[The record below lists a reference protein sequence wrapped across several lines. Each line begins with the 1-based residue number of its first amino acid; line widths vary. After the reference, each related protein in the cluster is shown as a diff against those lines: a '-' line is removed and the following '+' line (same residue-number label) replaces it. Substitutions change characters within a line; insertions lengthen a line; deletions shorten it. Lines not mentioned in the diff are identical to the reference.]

1 MANSQENYENEL
13 SLEAKIEAL
22 LFIAPTPTGLS
33 QIAEALNVS
42 VNTIEASIQSL
53 QDQLV
58 DRGIRIQE
66 NKGRYQLTTAP
77 ELSPYV
83 EEFLHLENTSRLSSA
98 ALETLAIVAYQQPIT
113 RPSVDSIRGVNSDS
127 VIRNLLSKGL
137 IEETGRSDG
146 PGRPILYS
154 TSPEFLQ
161 YFGLS
166 SIKDLPPIDIK
177 NQIKSDETNKPTQ
190 PKLPIDSVLLK
201 E

>member
-1 MANSQENYENEL
+1 MANTIENYENEL
-13 SLEAKIEAL
+13 SIETKIEAI

-42 VNTIEASIQSL
+42 LNTIEKGIQSL
-53 QDQLV
+53 QEQLNQ
-58 DRGIRIQE
+58 RGIRIQE
-66 NKGRYQLTTAP
+66 NKGKYQLTTAP
-77 ELSPYV
+77 ELSGLI
-83 EEFLHLENTSRLSSA
+83 EEFLHLESTSKLSSA

-113 RPSVDSIRGVNSDS
+113 RPTVDSIRGVNSDG

-166 SIKDLPPIDIK
+166 SLKELPPIDIK
-177 NQIKSDETNKPTQ
+177 NQIKTDSQNIPVQ
-190 PKLPIDSVLLK
+190 PKLPIDTVLLK